1 MSGWNRMQAVFAWLV
16 TFLAACNP
24 GDETRAWGDV
34 DPAFTAAL
42 ERYEAWSGECDMADP
57 QTRAQ
62 IEAGVEIIRQDAMEC
77 ALAAG
82 LAGRDWQ
89 ALPEAEQLELMPLIG
104 RLYGLTGDRQ
114 YLDYEMCHLD
124 WSEWFRIRNET
135 FDAVLEPAFGVMI
148 LRDEAPE
155 AYTDRLTELFH
166 CRQPT
171 LEELLARDD

>member
-1 MSGWNRMQAVFAWLV
+1 MLLV
-16 TFLAACNP
+16 AMMCAAC
-24 GDETRAWGDV
+24 ERASGPEVWGDV

-89 ALPEAEQLELMPLIG
+89 ALSEAEQLELTPLIG

-114 YLDYEMCHLD
+114 YLDYELCHLD

-135 FDAVLEPAFGVMI
+135 FDAFDWAGFQPTRQRAHV
-148 LRDEAPE
+148 PE
-155 AYTDRLTELFH
+155 QNADWLVELFH
-166 CRQPT
+166 CRELT
-171 LEELLARDD
+171 LEERLARDD